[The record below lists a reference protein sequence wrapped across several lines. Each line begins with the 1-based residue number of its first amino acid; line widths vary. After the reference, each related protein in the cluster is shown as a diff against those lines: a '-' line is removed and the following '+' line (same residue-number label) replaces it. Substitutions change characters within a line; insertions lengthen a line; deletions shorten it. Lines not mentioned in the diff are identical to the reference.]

1 MISSIKIKII
11 LITNKNSNQKLNKQ
25 INPSIHS
32 IQRTTF
38 FVNASSSL
46 QICISTTSSSIL
58 INPCTMSLL
67 RKSSYLGVEL
77 KRASSS
83 IVSVLSCYDDEK
95 DDDDDRDEEWDEN
108 EDINDEDDKDI

>member
-1 MISSIKIKII
+1 
-11 LITNKNSNQKLNKQ
+11 
-25 INPSIHS
+25 
-32 IQRTTF
+32 
-38 FVNASSSL
+38 
-46 QICISTTSSSIL
+46 
-58 INPCTMSLL
+58 MSLL

>member
-1 MISSIKIKII
+1 
-11 LITNKNSNQKLNKQ
+11 
-25 INPSIHS
+25 
-32 IQRTTF
+32 
-38 FVNASSSL
+38 
-46 QICISTTSSSIL
+46 
-58 INPCTMSLL
+58 MSLL

-95 DDDDDRDEEWDEN
+95 DDDDRDEEWDEN